1 MLLSDSSSDDE
12 DEDPIRREDLQE
24 TLKLHKYM
32 RQTRVEFYQDPQHGQ
47 YQYYSTGLLSNYD
60 KFAEHQKMIVGPRKK
75 VPKDQKKHDK
85 KMKGKECVICSC
97 CCILCVNSSS
107 GPYIKVSS
115 LFFQQVNEKQLFFFW
130 GGWGGVIVV
139 FTYKVLHSSQNTRN
153 SYHDHDHC
161 DIDFTRFL

>member
-85 KMKGKECVICSC
+85 KMKGKECVVCSYC
-97 CCILCVNSSS
+97 CFLCVNSSS
-107 GPYIKVSS
+107 GPCIKVSS
-115 LFFQQVNEKQLFFFW
+115 FFPSASFFAVF
-130 GGWGGVIVV
+130 VV
-139 FTYKVLHSSQNTRN
+139 FTNKVN
-153 SYHDHDHC
+153 Y
-161 DIDFTRFL
+161 FLPKKQIFSITKITVILILKATLDRIG